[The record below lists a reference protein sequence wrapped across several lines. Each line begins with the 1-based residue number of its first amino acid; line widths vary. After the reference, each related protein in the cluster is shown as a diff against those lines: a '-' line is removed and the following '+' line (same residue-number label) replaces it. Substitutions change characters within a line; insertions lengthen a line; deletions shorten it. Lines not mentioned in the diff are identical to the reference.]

1 MAFVHP
7 QSCECV
13 KSELDIFAIPPTQTS
28 VECGTWVEY
37 NPLSAITHGLPIEF
51 NVLGSGQEYIDL
63 ANTMI
68 YAKLQIVRGD
78 DHDIDGT
85 DHVAPINL
93 VMQSLFSEVDF
104 KLNDTLISS
113 TNNTYAYRA
122 YLETLLSYGPPA
134 KSSQLTAGLFYKDT
148 ESNFDAGDPT
158 DANCPNKG
166 LVKRYAYFRGSR
178 FVNLM
183 GPIHCDLFFQ
193 DRFLPSDV
201 GFKLRFVRNR
211 DSFCLMSDT
220 PNPTYKLKINE
231 CKLYV
236 RKIKLS
242 PSVFVAHAKA
252 LEIGNAKYP
261 VRRVVCKTYTIPAGN
276 LNSVQENMF
285 SGPLP
290 TRVVMGF
297 VDNAAYNGSYA
308 LNPFNF
314 KHYNMRNLTLYVDGQ
329 AGYNVKPLELNFA
342 EGLYINAYMTLFSG
356 IDKLYKD
363 EGNDITRD

>member
-1 MAFVHP
+1 M
-7 QSCECV
+7 
-13 KSELDIFAIPPTQTS
+13 
-28 VECGTWVEY
+28 
-37 NPLSAITHGLPIEF
+37 
-51 NVLGSGQEYIDL
+51 
-63 ANTMI
+63 
-68 YAKLQIVRGD
+68 
-78 DHDIDGT
+78 
-85 DHVAPINL
+85 
-93 VMQSLFSEVDF
+93 
-104 KLNDTLISS
+104 
-113 TNNTYAYRA
+113 
-122 YLETLLSYGPPA
+122 ETLLSYGPPA
-134 KSSQLTAGLFYKDT
+134 KNSQLTAGLFYKDT
-148 ESNFDAGDPT
+148 EANFDAGDPT

-166 LVKRYAYFRGSR
+166 LKKRYEYFRDSR
-178 FVNLM
+178 FVDLM

-211 DSFCLMSDT
+211 DSFCLMSDA
-220 PNPTYKLKINE
+220 PNATYKLKINE

-290 TRVVMGF
+290 TRVVIGF

-314 KHYNMRNLTLYVDGQ
+314 KHYSMANLTLYVDGQ
-329 AGYNVKPLELNFA
+329 AGYKVKPLELNFA
-342 EGLYINAYMTLFSG
+342 QGLYINAYMTLFSG
-356 IDKLYKD
+356 LDKLYKD
-363 EGNDITRD
+363 ERNDISRVEYANGFSLFAFDLTADLADSGSHFQLTRDGSVRLDVKFAQALPNTVNVIVYAEFENVLEITRNRTVLFDYSN